1 MKVHAKLIH
10 NDASQPYATTF
21 DHPGPDLPRILH
33 FGGLVFEVMRF
44 ASIPLPGKPSD
55 PVEFRIEADYLQL
68 DVFSAELSR
77 EVHALADEEEIAAM
91 QERALDQAVKQHAP
105 LFAEALAR
113 YIGGAEDQTLEYRAI
128 AERAFNAYNE
138 HVPET
143 VFPGSTEVRP
153 WHTFDGRPVPRWDAI
168 TEAVR
173 EKWIAAV
180 KACVSAEVHRRRAAV
195 TALEDLQKA
204 FEREASTDG
213 PVFNRGRSEG
223 RADVAAL
230 LRMALP
236 GAAEK
241 LNIDAQVKL
250 VADFKMRVAELVD
263 WARTTLTQPP
273 SPEKDSAFVAG
284 VNVDRLAELLRRS
297 E

>member
-21 DHPGPDLPRILH
+21 EYPGPDLPRILH

-113 YIGGAEDQTLEYRAI
+113 YIGGAEDQALEYRAI

-138 HVPET
+138 HGPT
-143 VFPGSTEVRP
+143 P
-153 WHTFDGRPVPRWDAI
+153 WLTFDGRPVPRWDAI

-180 KACVSAEVHRRRAAV
+180 KACVSAEVHRRRSAV

-241 LNIDAQVKL
+241 LTIDAQVKL

-273 SPEKDSAFVAG
+273 SPKKDSAFVAG

>member
-1 MKVHAKLIH
+1 MKINARLIVEEG
-10 NDASQPYATTF
+10 DPIDTVF
-21 DHPGPDLPRILH
+21 EVEGPDLPRIVH
-33 FGGLVFEVMRF
+33 FGGQLFECHSFR
-44 ASIPLPGKPSD
+44 SLPIAQSVD
-55 PVEFRIEADYLQL
+55 APVNHRVDADYTQME
-68 DVFSAELSR
+68 VYSAELER
-77 EVHALADEEEIAAM
+77 PVLALADEEEIAAM

-113 YIGGAEDQTLEYRAI
+113 YIGGAEDQALEYRAI
-128 AERAFNAYNE
+128 AERAFDAYNE
-138 HVPET
+138 HGPT
-143 VFPGSTEVRP
+143 P
-153 WHTFDGRPVPRWDAI
+153 WLTFDGRPVPRWDGI

-180 KACVSAEVHRRRAAV
+180 NACVSAEVHRRRAAV

-241 LNIDAQVKL
+241 LNLDAQVKL

-263 WARTTLTQPP
+263 WLKRGVMLT
-273 SPEKDSAFVAG
+273 E
-284 VNVDRLAELLRRS
+284 NEVDRLAELLRRS